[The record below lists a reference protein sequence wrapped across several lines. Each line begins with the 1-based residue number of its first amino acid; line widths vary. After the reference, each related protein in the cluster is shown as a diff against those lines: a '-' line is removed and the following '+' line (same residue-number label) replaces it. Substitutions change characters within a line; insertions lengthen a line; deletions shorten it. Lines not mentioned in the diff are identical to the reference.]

1 MSVAAPPITRLTN
14 YINGQWTDSPTSEW
28 RDVVNP
34 ATGEI
39 LASVPLADAA
49 EVNAAVEAAAAAF
62 PAWRRTPP
70 EDRIQPL
77 FKLKM
82 LLEEHIDDI
91 ARIITTENGKTFTE
105 AKAEMRRAI
114 ENVEVACG
122 IPMMMQGYNLEDVAR
137 GIDEMMIR
145 QPIGVTAAI
154 VPFNFPG
161 MIAFW
166 YLPYAIATGN
176 TFILKPSERVPL
188 TMRYIYELLE
198 KTGLPKGVV
207 SLVNGGKAVVDA
219 LIDHPKVRAISFV
232 GSTPVARYIYA
243 RSGEQGKRCQCQGGA
258 KNHVVVLPD
267 ADMPMATQ
275 IISDSAFGCAGQRCL
290 AVSVAVTIG
299 EAQKT
304 FRDSI
309 ADAASKLRVGNGLE
323 DGVQMGPVITP
334 QSKERVE
341 SLIGLGEK
349 QGAKVLLDG
358 RNSKVPKYES
368 GNFVNPTIL
377 DDVPQ
382 TSDLADTE
390 IFGPVLSLVHADNMD
405 EALAFLERS
414 AYGNQASLFTSS
426 GSAARRFR
434 YEAPAGNIGIN
445 IGVAAPMAYFPFSGW
460 KNSFLRRPARP
471 GPRRH
476 RVLYRQ
482 ESCRG
487 ALGQRAQQKVLMTV
501 PGSGVAMKLLTTESQ
516 RLRENEEQKDPRTS
530 PIIGAAIEVHRH
542 LGPGLLESAYE
553 ECLCHELH
561 LRGLVF
567 ERQVSLPVSYKGLQ
581 LDCGYRIDLIVGQE
595 VVIELKAVDK
605 ILPVHEAQLLTYLK
619 TSCKRVG
626 LLINFNVPLLT
637 QGIIRRVF

>member
-1 MSVAAPPITRLTN
+1 MEMVLRHPGYGVRVGVA
-14 YINGQWTDSPTSEW
+14 
-28 RDVVNP
+28 
-34 ATGEI
+34 
-39 LASVPLADAA
+39 
-49 EVNAAVEAAAAAF
+49 
-62 PAWRRTPP
+62 
-70 EDRIQPL
+70 
-77 FKLKM
+77 
-82 LLEEHIDDI
+82 
-91 ARIITTENGKTFTE
+91 
-105 AKAEMRRAI
+105 
-114 ENVEVACG
+114 
-122 IPMMMQGYNLEDVAR
+122 
-137 GIDEMMIR
+137 
-145 QPIGVTAAI
+145 AAI

-188 TMRYIYELLE
+188 TMRYVYELLA

-207 SLVNGGKAVVDA
+207 NLVNGGKAVVDA

-290 AVSVAVTIG
+290 AVSTAITIG

-309 ADAASKLRVGNGLE
+309 AEAASKLKVGNGLE

-349 QGAKVLLDG
+349 QGARILLDG
-358 RNSKVPKYES
+358 RNSKIPKYES
-368 GNFVNPTIL
+368 GNFVKPTIL
-377 DDVPQ
+377 DDVPP
-382 TSDLADTE
+382 TSDIADTE
-390 IFGPVLSLVHADNMD
+390 IFGPVLSLVHADSMD

-460 KNSFLRRPARP
+460 KNSFFGDL
-471 GPRRH
+471 H
-476 RVLYRQ
+476 
-482 ESCRG
+482 
-487 ALGQRAQQKVLMTV
+487 GQGR
-501 PGSGVAMKLLTTESQ
+501 
-516 RLRENEEQKDPRTS
+516 D
-530 PIIGAAIEVHRH
+530 AIEFYTDKKV
-542 LGPGLLESAYE
+542 
-553 ECLCHELH
+553 
-561 LRGLVF
+561 VV
-567 ERQVSLPVSYKGLQ
+567 ERWAKDHSRK
-581 LDCGYRIDLIVGQE
+581 
-595 VVIELKAVDK
+595 
-605 ILPVHEAQLLTYLK
+605 
-619 TSCKRVG
+619 
-626 LLINFNVPLLT
+626 F
-637 QGIIRRVF
+637 